1 MIRYTPRTALPC
13 VELRVGPQYI
23 LLAGADGLSC
33 QVRELI
39 AEEASYKAIPA
50 EEERKALFESYVD
63 HLKNRPADVRIAR
76 LISSC
81 VFPLQSCV
89 CCMSCVSCV
98 CVCVV

>member
-1 MIRYTPRTALPC
+1 M
-13 VELRVGPQYI
+13 
-23 LLAGADGLSC
+23 AGADGLSC

-76 LISSC
+76 LSLIISSPSHHLPC
-81 VFPLQSCV
+81 VFPLH
-89 CCMSCVSCV
+89 CVSCV
-98 CVCVV
+98 CVACVVCVV